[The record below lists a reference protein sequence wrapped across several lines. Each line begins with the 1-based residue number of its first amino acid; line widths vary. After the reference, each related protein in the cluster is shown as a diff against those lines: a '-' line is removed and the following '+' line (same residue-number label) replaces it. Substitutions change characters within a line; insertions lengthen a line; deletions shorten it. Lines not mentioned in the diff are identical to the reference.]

1 MSDWRAA
8 PDDIEA
14 IVAARH
20 ADPFAVL
27 GPHATDAGLAVRA
40 FVPDAAALWLL
51 AEDGTSLARFA
62 RRHEAGYFEACLA
75 GRRGPLAYRLRAE
88 NAGGSW
94 EMRDPY
100 AFGPVLGP
108 LDDHLLVEGT
118 HRLLYERLGAHPR
131 RHEGADGVHF
141 AVWAPNAA
149 RVSVVGDF
157 NAWDGRRLPMR
168 KRIDSGLWEI
178 FVPDIAEGAVYKYE
192 IIARDGR
199 LLPLKADPFGFAAE
213 LRPSTASVVART
225 DGFVFH
231 DGDFLARRAEAE
243 ARRQP
248 ISAYEVHLG
257 SWRRDEGRRDEGRR
271 GEGGGFLSYDE
282 LAEALVPYAAG
293 LGFTHLELLPVTEH
307 PLDASWGYQPIG
319 LFAPT
324 RRFGDPAGFARFV
337 DRAHQAGLG
346 VILDWVPAHFPTDV
360 HGLAHFDGSALYEHP
375 DPRRGFQTEWN
386 TAVYDYGRREVANVL
401 IASALY
407 WLDRF
412 HIDALRVDAV
422 ASMLYLDYSRR
433 PGEWLP
439 NPDGS
444 NDNRDAVGFLRRC
457 NELVYAENPGAIT
470 IAEESTA
477 WAGVSAPTHAG
488 GLGFGFKWNM
498 GWMHDTLDYMALD
511 PVHRRWHHD
520 RMTFGL
526 LYAWTENFVLPLS
539 HDEVVHG
546 KGSILARM
554 PGDEWQRFANLRA
567 YYGFMWGQPGKKLL
581 FMGQEFAQSRE
592 WDFAGSLEWWLLDH
606 APHRGVQT
614 LIGDLNRLYR
624 TSPALHARDCEPEG
638 FRWITADD
646 RGNSVFAWLRF
657 APGATPVAVV
667 SNFTPVPR
675 QGYRI
680 GLPHAGRWREVLNT
694 DATVYGGTG
703 LGNQGEILATPDPL
717 HGLPASAAILA
728 PPLASVY
735 FAWEPE

>member
-1 MSDWRAA
+1 MTDWRAGA
-8 PDDIEA
+8 ADVSA
-14 IVAARH
+14 IVGARH

-27 GPHATDAGLAVRA
+27 GPHATDAGLVVRA
-40 FVPDAAALWLL
+40 FVPDATALWLL
-51 AEDGTSLARFA
+51 AEDGAPLAGFTCRDA
-62 RRHEAGYFEACLA
+62 AGFFEICLA
-75 GRRGPLAYRLRAE
+75 DRRQPVAYRLRAE
-88 NAGGSW
+88 NAAGTR
-94 EMRDPY
+94 ELRDPY

-118 HRLLYERLGAHPR
+118 HRRLYERLGAHPL
-131 RHEGADGVHF
+131 RHACVAGVAVDGVHF

-157 NAWDGRRLPMR
+157 NGWDGRRHPMR
-168 KRIDSGLWEI
+168 KRVDSGLWEI
-178 FVPDIAEGAVYKYE
+178 FLPDLNEGAVYKYE
-192 IIARDGR
+192 IVAADGR
-199 LLPLKADPFGFAAE
+199 LQPLKADPFGFAAE

-225 DGFVFH
+225 DRFVF
-231 DGDFLARRAEAE
+231 DDADFLARRAEGE
-243 ARRQP
+243 SRRKP
-248 ISAYEVHLG
+248 MAAYEVHLG
-257 SWRRDEGRRDEGRR
+257 SWRR
-271 GEGGGFLSYDE
+271 GEGGRFLSYDE
-282 LAEALVPYAAG
+282 LAETLVPYAAD

-324 RRFGDPAGFARFV
+324 ARFGDPAGFARFV

-360 HGLAHFDGSALYEHP
+360 HGLARFDGQPLYEHA

-386 TAVYDYGRREVANVL
+386 TAIYDFGRREVANVL

-457 NELVYAENPGAIT
+457 NELVYAGHRGAVT

-477 WAGVSAPTHAG
+477 WAGVSRPTDAG

-498 GWMHDTLDYMALD
+498 GWMHDTLDYMAED
-511 PVHRRWHHD
+511 PVHRRWYHD

-539 HDEVVHG
+539 HDEVVYG

-581 FMGQEFAQSRE
+581 FMGQEFGQSGE
-592 WDFAGSLEWWLLDH
+592 WQAAGTLDWWLLDH
-606 APHRGVQT
+606 QPHRGVQAVVR
-614 LIGDLNRLYR
+614 DLNRLYCDL
-624 TSPALHARDCEPEG
+624 PALHARDCESEG
-638 FRWITADD
+638 FRWIAADD
-646 RGNSVFAWLRF
+646 RDNSVFAWLRF
-657 APGATPVAVV
+657 APGAAPVAVV

-675 QGYRI
+675 HGYRI

-694 DATVYGGTG
+694 DAVAYGGSG
-703 LGNQGEILATPDPL
+703 LGNQGEVYAGPQPS
-717 HGLPASAAILA
+717 HFLPASVEILV

-735 FAWEPE
+735 FVWQPD